1 MTNDELIRKQIEEAD
16 EMLEKVE
23 PESIQ
28 VMYGPPEDMFSRR
41 ELAEMRLRDEVLQE
55 VAQADLTVD
64 QWKDLVAELV
74 ADEHVDFRLVKI
86 LLEERMKSR

>member
-16 EMLEKVE
+16 EMMEKVE

-55 VAQADLTVD
+55 VAQAD

-74 ADEHVDFRLVKI
+74 AEEHVDFRLVKI
-86 LLEERMKSR
+86 LLEERMESR

>member
-28 VMYGPPEDMFSRR
+28 VMYGSPEDMFSRR

-64 QWKDLVAELV
+64 QWKDLVVELV
-74 ADEHVDFRLVKI
+74 AEEHVDFRLIKY
-86 LLEERMKSR
+86 LLEERMESR

>member
-1 MTNDELIRKQIEEAD
+1 MTKDELIRKHIEEAT

-28 VMYGPPEDMFSRR
+28 LMYGPPEDMFSRR
-41 ELAEMRLRDEVLQE
+41 ELAEMRLHDEVLQDVE
-55 VAQADLTVD
+55 QADLTAD

-74 ADEHVDFRLVKI
+74 ADEHVDFRLIKV
-86 LLEERMKSR
+86 LLEERTKES

>member
-1 MTNDELIRKQIEEAD
+1 MTKDELIRKHIEEAA

-28 VMYGPPEDMFSRR
+28 LMYGPPEDMSSRR
-41 ELAEMRLRDEVLQE
+41 ELAEMRLHDEVLQDVE
-55 VAQADLTVD
+55 QADLTAD

-74 ADEHVDFRLVKI
+74 ADEHVDFRLIKV
-86 LLEERMKSR
+86 LLEERTKES